1 MEIFNEI
8 RRLMENS
15 IKNFHIV
22 FFNTSLRSI
31 LFWPSRGMRNQICN
45 LHTFSDCFYFPP
57 MFLPNCV
64 WMIRN
69 IVQNL
74 KKALKILNELT
85 ILIFAFD
92 KTCCSADRAA
102 AGPAGNEEGP
112 LRHTLHYYYYDRNP
126 TTIYFFSFF
135 SIVCLISYDIV
146 FVVIILRRHIS
157 GKREAQVQKRPH
169 IVGRQT

>member
-1 MEIFNEI
+1 
-8 RRLMENS
+8 
-15 IKNFHIV
+15 
-22 FFNTSLRSI
+22 
-31 LFWPSRGMRNQICN
+31 
-45 LHTFSDCFYFPP
+45 

-74 KKALKILNELT
+74 KKAVLILNELT

-112 LRHTLHYYYYDRNP
+112 LRHTLHYYYYDHHP
-126 TTIYFFSFF
+126 TTALFRFFFPLFVWYHMTSY
-135 SIVCLISYDIV
+135 VLWLWLLCAGISVGKEKLKFKSDLTSLDDK
-146 FVVIILRRHIS
+146 LRIANKVNNKYLEL
-157 GKREAQVQKRPH
+157 GWTDVKDYE
-169 IVGRQT
+169 GWL

>member
-1 MEIFNEI
+1 
-8 RRLMENS
+8 
-15 IKNFHIV
+15 
-22 FFNTSLRSI
+22 
-31 LFWPSRGMRNQICN
+31 
-45 LHTFSDCFYFPP
+45 

-69 IVQNL
+69 IVQIL
-74 KKALKILNELT
+74 KRAVLIFNELT

-112 LRHTLHYYYYDRNP
+112 LRHTLHYYYYDHHP
-126 TTIYFFSFF
+126 TTALFLFFF
-135 SIVCLISYDIV
+135 SIVCLISHDIV
-146 FVVIILRRHIS
+146 CVVIMIIMRRHIS

>member
-1 MEIFNEI
+1 
-8 RRLMENS
+8 
-15 IKNFHIV
+15 
-22 FFNTSLRSI
+22 
-31 LFWPSRGMRNQICN
+31 MRNQICN

-74 KKALKILNELT
+74 KKAFLILNKLT

-112 LRHTLHYYYYDRNP
+112 LRHTLHYYYYDHHP
-126 TTIYFFSFF
+126 TTALFLFFF
-135 SIVCLISYDIV
+135 SIVCLISHDIV
-146 FVVIILRRHIS
+146 CVVIMIIMRRHIS